1 MIGAGN
7 LCWGQDAKAVIL
19 VVLAFFWVGCE
30 KKKRSSGSA
39 VQQQGKEI
47 STTRSCS
54 GSPPKYEAKLEL
66 KSLEGHYRIM
76 INGFPVEQLPF
87 MGTAADQNVTADLN
101 TALVGKGNELTVE
114 MMPFLTRGE
123 TDLNIGTVEVR
134 ARVLCNDTAL
144 AGIEIAGAQVD
155 SAYRAWRKRTREQW
169 KEYVEWEKQWLKQNP
184 DSSETIT
191 ARDGGALDSMR
202 AWASENPLTV
212 STTFD
217 NEAGPDFSRIFEEA
231 PKLED
236 TPATR
241 KRLKE
246 YAMHLRDLL
255 RSGEAKAIYQE
266 IQPSVSEET
275 GWFKVTRSGRR
286 DSALAQIREEWLRD
300 FRTDFSRSAVT
311 LRRWSGGRVW
321 ELSVMRPEE
330 GRRPFFSEGP
340 HSSYLKV
347 YVAEIDGK
355 LRVVRLTA

>member
-217 NEAGPDFSRIFEEA
+217 NEAGPDFSRVFEEA

-246 YAMHLRDLL
+246 YATHLRDILL
-255 RSGEAKAIYQE
+255 DHDGTGLYREIRPAKNAAYRKQE
-266 IQPSVSEET
+266 KRPPPDSVRRVKWEKAAQKKD
-275 GWFKVTRSGRR
+275 GWFRDVEEATAFGR
-286 DSALAQIREEWLRD
+286 DQVGLRQW
-300 FRTDFSRSAVT
+300 V
-311 LRRWSGGRVW
+311 GGRVW
-321 ELSVMRPEE
+321 ELYRKPGDPLFGGWKIYV
-330 GRRPFFSEGP
+330 G
-340 HSSYLKV
+340 KV
-347 YVAEIDGK
+347 DGK
-355 LRVVRLTA
+355 LKVVRLE